1 MAKEFTYKVNLD
13 AETGQLTNKLKIVN
27 DQLANLGKSGA
38 EPGIGK
44 SLLSLN
50 ERLDELKSK
59 TSTPIRTMA
68 AFGPMEKD
76 LSKIGQTI
84 QHLIVDFEAL
94 KREGGNKKLNVLPP
108 NTSKNI
114 LTAAKAL
121 DTYKSAIERSEKAT
135 DTYTKAQKRKFDL
148 ESKYADLVAKIKAVE
163 EARDEAA
170 IKKTEAEKNR
180 DAAKAGG
187 NPEEIE
193 STSQAYRTASS
204 QVTSY
209 TKSLADLRT
218 QQTKLANDVK
228 TATTEFEAQA
238 QVWRNSK
245 TSQQV
250 TAFQNLVA
258 VAREV
263 GVSFE
268 NLEVKQDGFL
278 KRTPANIQELK
289 ARLQEL
295 VDSGMVQAD
304 AQIDE
309 INRSLLEMNATV
321 EESTKGIE
329 REAQAFREQDEAAGE
344 VQGILSRIKQF
355 TGLTGAA
362 LIMRRS
368 LQSAF
373 NTIKELDKQMTEMAV
388 VTDLGVS
395 DYWNQLPEHTER
407 ANELGL
413 AIKDVYEA
421 ETLYY
426 QQGLKAAEVTALS
439 TSTLKM
445 ARIAGLS
452 AEDATNKMTA
462 ALRGFN
468 MELNQTNGDRIA
480 DVYSKLA
487 AITASDVEEIS
498 TAMTKTASIASNAGM
513 EFETTAAFLA
523 QIIET
528 TRESAETAGT
538 AMKTVIARFQ
548 ELKKAPEE
556 IGEVD
561 GEIVDANKIE
571 TALRTVGVALR
582 DSEGQFRKLD
592 EVFIDLAS
600 KWNTLDMN
608 TQRYIA
614 TIAAGSRQQ
623 SRFVAMMS
631 NYARTQELVN
641 AANMAAGASNEQFE
655 KTLDSLQSKLAALKN
670 AWDTFT
676 MGLANNEFI
685 KGAVQALTSFMDLI
699 NKVTS
704 GFDSWSSS
712 VLKIGVVTGALVAGD
727 KAVKAFTMS
736 MGESKSILTALGA
749 AIKAPGVAL
758 KDFIV
763 NTQKSIKVFS
773 SFKKSTI
780 ATKTATTEYT
790 QVAKK
795 LKEAIEAQKIAHT
808 NAQEAEED
816 LRKIRL
822 GGAADVGQ
830 LAKTEQELNDI
841 RAFEAQST
849 EDVDNALASYAKT
862 LGLTIPQAQAAVDIT
877 NLGVEADSAAFLA
890 SQGITAQMIQQAAA
904 TSGLSAA
911 ELVKISTG
919 QAEAT
924 TQLGG
929 WIASK
934 LMTLSLKLQTKG
946 TYGQIIAT
954 KLQTIANWALNASM
968 WELLLVFGLILAA
981 IIAVVA
987 TVILLVKA
995 FQNIQKNS
1003 PAGQLNAANKALQE
1017 ATKRA
1022 DAAKE
1027 AYDDLADAFSS
1038 LKDQYKAFEDLTMGT
1053 QEWRSALLEVNGQVL
1068 DLLDKYP
1075 ELAAYISNVN
1085 GVLTIQENGFD
1096 ALLAAQSQF
1105 VAQTQSAQA
1114 IAQMTATQ
1122 AQVNY
1127 NYSQLSKDVIGRR
1140 DLRSSAVSS
1149 GAMGAAAGLLEL
1161 LGGNGAALM
1170 PLLQPKDFSPQNWGK
1185 GTLDA
1190 LGVALGGPIGGAVA
1204 GAIYGTQQERD
1215 QKRGSIDALAMAYV
1229 NGTATE
1235 EQLKEIGE
1243 LSEEAAKE
1251 LREYGL
1257 ALMAAHEAQKVS
1269 MQSMIDNAL
1278 AFVDTSKYTKTQLE
1292 QMSNIGTSLMSSL
1305 VQEIESDN
1313 SQHMVQDALKELGKA
1328 TLFAPYAAVQLFRGE
1343 SSWVSNDEQAYWEGI
1358 YGKNKVKKNLLG
1370 KIVATDENG
1379 NKIKID
1385 AAEAQ
1390 AQYAAARATEVMADK
1405 MQLLTDVL
1413 TKSSKAMDSLNR
1425 AYRQDE
1431 GAALTRAD
1439 ITALNEEAL
1448 KTLWED
1454 NEEIRKIYGD
1464 TAEGYDAFV
1473 KEISKRTELANNAFA
1488 QNRRQLRS
1496 LGIGE
1501 DFQFDD
1507 TLSAGAEKGLV
1518 EHLTQAVYVSGV
1530 EEAQKLGETINQILG
1545 YAADNAEREKIVSA
1559 MNAINWH
1566 DADALEEL
1574 PTVLKEIGIN
1584 LPTEALEVLINQ
1596 AKEAADALHK
1606 VDFTKLNEQLGEIN
1620 QTLKSI
1626 QTANQGRLFS
1636 QEDYEELTKLVPN
1649 LSKDFR
1655 QNLEGQFVYLGHS
1668 LSDILDAVIEKADE
1682 RVQEGAA
1689 VIGNKINTA
1698 NILDNIIKEGNER
1711 FIGGRLKSF
1720 ETASSWTFGQQK
1732 SFIEE
1737 VIATANANNIN
1748 LTGVSDYLS
1757 NSTEV
1762 SKLSKEAATQIITDL
1777 RNIYKQQGAL
1787 QIELDTDV
1795 LQSELFA
1802 LLRGNPYFTA
1812 RSTAQEAA
1820 WRAQSSGTE
1829 QLTRDEVTAYRG
1841 QREGTLTQAIELNIP
1856 EPDLKQMRAYHQIL
1870 KDLEDAGATGTK
1882 EYKQYAK
1889 AMNLFMRQLG
1899 EKASYQVAYEG
1910 IKANVAEQNEL
1921 MEAYK
1926 ATTQAREQQF
1936 LVSQMMSKFD
1946 ILVTEQNYEK
1956 IAAYTNAWLHG
1967 QEQGFENIIN
1977 MAGVAAGII
1986 NDTSESIYKRMDNAD
2001 VLEAMDDTMRK
2012 FAYQMQAMN
2021 YGFIDAHDVFH
2032 WMTGEMINEAA
2043 GLVDAMESWQSPYDW
2058 IYNANQRINATMR
2071 ARNRLEQDYQLL
2083 LDDHTDS
2090 FESLTKNLSGQLD
2103 LLQKEAQYQEQV
2115 STSARD
2121 ELNGLL
2127 SDKNGPYAQLLK
2139 GKIAIGPN
2147 GRITLDK
2154 DALYSADYNEGE
2166 GEAIE
2171 AIIDRVETL
2180 VDRAN
2185 EAEDSLADIR
2195 NRQREIAKTGKE
2207 QYTSLIDRVTDALK
2221 QQYQRQID
2229 TMQSI
2234 HDAVTDAANKM
2245 VDKMQEKIDDDR
2257 QARQDAK
2264 TREAL
2269 SNKQAQIAY
2278 LEASGSS
2285 QLEVLK
2291 AEKELADQ
2299 SEDYTDNLVDRSIS
2313 DLQRANE
2320 VAAEQRQEQ
2329 IDIAQAQYN
2338 WWAEHDAIH
2347 DAEQVLNQSL
2357 IDIQNGVDPI
2367 NTHVSDLLSG
2377 EENVKAQTREGVKDW
2392 YDSLKTDADL
2402 AAIHLGIT
2410 DGENGTNAL
2419 IEQLNKKI
2427 GSTDQTVQQSIDAVR
2442 QNQTTTFGEES
2453 LLSDKKAVKITATE
2467 LEQRI
2472 ADYQETLNEY
2482 MKKYGPQLSDDTGT
2496 DGEGIISPDSGDGTT
2511 NGEPKPGFLDSWRT
2525 TFSNIVAGLTEGLKT
2540 PKIESASQSNSTIWE
2555 WLAEAGRNVL
2565 DFFKFKFASGGL
2577 ADFTGPA
2584 WLDGTTAAPELV
2596 LNATDTA
2603 NFIELKNLLADAFKD
2618 GQSTT
2623 SLGNNYYDIDVHVD
2637 NIDSDYDIDSAAAH
2651 MKELIEAEAMYRN
2664 VNAIQRTR

>member
-84 QHLIVDFEAL
+84 QHLIVEFEAL
-94 KREGGNKKLNVLPP
+94 KKEGGNKKLNVLPP

-121 DTYKSAIERSEKAT
+121 DTYNNAIERSEKTT
-135 DTYTKAQKRKFDL
+135 DTYIKAQKRKLDL
-148 ESKYADLVAKIKAVE
+148 ENRYADLVAKIQAVE

-204 QVTSY
+204 QVSSY

-250 TAFQNLVA
+250 TAFQSLVA

-295 VDSGMVQAD
+295 VDGGMVQAD

-600 KWNTLDMN
+600 KWDSLDMN

-685 KGAVQALTSFMDLI
+685 KGAVQALTSFMNLI

-763 NTQKSIKVFS
+763 NTQKSIKVFG

-790 QVAKK
+790 QAAKK

-808 NAQEAEED
+808 NAQEAEKD
-816 LRKIRL
+816 LRDIRL
-822 GGAADVGQ
+822 TGTADIGQ
-830 LAKTEQELNDI
+830 LTKVEQGLNDA
-841 RAFEAQST
+841 RAYEAKST

-877 NLGVEADSAAFLA
+877 NLGVAADSAAFVA
-890 SQGITAQMIQQAAA
+890 SQGITASMIEQTAA
-904 TSGLSAA
+904 TMKLSAA
-911 ELVKISTG
+911 EVVKIITG
-919 QAEAT
+919 QAGAK

-954 KLQTIANWALNASM
+954 KLQTIANWALKAST
-968 WELLLVFGLILAA
+968 WELVVVFGLLLAA
-981 IIAVVA
+981 IIAIVA

-1075 ELAAYISNVN
+1075 ELAAYVSNVN
-1085 GVLTIQENGFD
+1085 GVLTIQENGFN

-1105 VAQTQSAQA
+1105 VAQAQSAQA

-1127 NYSQLSKDVIGRR
+1127 NYSQLSKDVIGRK

-1149 GAMGAAAGLLEL
+1149 GFRGAATGL
-1161 LGGNGAALM
+1161 LGGNGAGLM
-1170 PLLQPKDFSPQNWGK
+1170 PLVQSKDFSPQNWGK
-1185 GTLDA
+1185 GALDA

-1235 EQLKEIGE
+1235 KQLKEIGE

-1292 QMSNIGTSLMSSL
+1292 QMSNIGTGLMSSL

-1313 SQHMVQDALKELGKA
+1313 SRHMVQDALKELGKA

-1343 SSWVSNDEQAYWEGI
+1343 RSWVSNEEQAYWEGM

-1390 AQYAAARATEVMADK
+1390 AQYAAAQATKVMADK

-1413 TKSSKAMDSLNR
+1413 TKSSTAMGSLNR

-1439 ITALNEEAL
+1439 LDVFKDPEKL

-1501 DFQFDD
+1501 DFQFND

-1584 LPTEALEVLINQ
+1584 LPTEALEALINQ

-1682 RVQEGAA
+1682 RVQEGAE

-1698 NILDNIIKEGNER
+1698 NILDNIIQDGNER

-1720 ETASSWTFGQQK
+1720 ETASSWTFRQQK

-1737 VIATANANNIN
+1737 VIATAKTNNID

-1757 NSTEV
+1757 NDTEV

-1787 QIELDTDV
+1787 QLELDTDV
-1795 LQSELFA
+1795 LQSELFT

-1812 RSTAQEAA
+1812 RSTGQEVAQ
-1820 WRAQSSGTE
+1820 RAQSSDIG
-1829 QLTRDEVTAYRG
+1829 QLTRDEIIAYRG

-1870 KDLEDAGATGTK
+1870 EDLEDAGATGTK

-1910 IKANVAEQNEL
+1910 IKENVAEQNEL

-1926 ATTQAREQQF
+1926 ATTQVREQQF

-1986 NDTSESIYKRMDNAD
+1986 NDTSESIYERMDNAN
-2001 VLEAMDDTMRK
+2001 VLKEMDDTMRK

-2103 LLQKEAQYQEQV
+2103 LLQKEAQYQEEV

-2154 DALYSADYNEGE
+2154 DALYTTGYNEGE

-2185 EAEDSLADIR
+2185 EAEDSLVDIR

-2229 TMQSI
+2229 TMQSV

-2269 SNKQAQIAY
+2269 SDKQAEIAY

-2299 SEDYTDNLVDRSIS
+2299 SEAYTDNLVDRSIS

-2320 VAAEQRQEQ
+2320 AAAEQRQEQ

-2367 NTHVSDLLSG
+2367 NTNVSNLLSS
-2377 EENVKAQTREGVKDW
+2377 EENVKAQTKEGVADW
-2392 YDSLKTDADL
+2392 YASLKTDADL

-2410 DGENGTNAL
+2410 DSENGTNAL
-2419 IEQLNKKI
+2419 VQQLK
-2427 GSTDQTVQQSIDAVR
+2427 DQVGGTKTTVQDSIDAVK

-2453 LLSDKKAVKITATE
+2453 LLNDDKHVKISDDE
-2467 LEQRI
+2467 LTQRI
-2472 ADYQETLNEY
+2472 TDYQTTLDEY
-2482 MKKYGPQLSDDTGT
+2482 MKKYGPQLPGDTGN
-2496 DGEGIISPDSGDGTT
+2496 DGDDIVSPDSGDDTT
-2511 NGEPKPGFLDSWRT
+2511 NGEPKPGFFDRWRD
-2525 TFSNIVAGLTEGLKT
+2525 TFSNIVESLSKGLKV
-2540 PKIESASQSNSTIWE
+2540 PEVESTSKSNPTIWE
-2555 WLAEAGRNVL
+2555 IIAEAGRNVL